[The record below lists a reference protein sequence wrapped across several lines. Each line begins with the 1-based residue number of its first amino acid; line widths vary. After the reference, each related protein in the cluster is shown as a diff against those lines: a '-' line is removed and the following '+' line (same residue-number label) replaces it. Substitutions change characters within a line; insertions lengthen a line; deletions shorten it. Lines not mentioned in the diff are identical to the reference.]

1 MRRTLS
7 SIVLVLFTVAVFTPA
22 AMASY
27 TLKHNCCAEALAAQ
41 NSAEHCHGMRMNMP
55 MAPHRG
61 MHGMSMSKCGFCS
74 PALTVSSTATKAAKP
89 LPAGVAPAGSDP
101 HPFLTE
107 FAPTNSSQDQSS
119 QLSQRAPPDKQ

>member
-7 SIVLVLFTVAVFTPA
+7 STVLLLFMVAVFTPA

-27 TLKHNCCAEALAAQ
+27 TLKHNCCAQALAAHQ
-41 NSAEHCHGMRMNMP
+41 SDEHCHGMNMP
-55 MAPHRG
+55 PRDG

-74 PALTVSSTATKAAKP
+74 PALTVSSSVTKAAKP
-89 LPAGVAPAGSDP
+89 LPAGVAPASSDA

-107 FAPTNSSQDQSS
+107 FAPSISSQDSS
-119 QLSQRAPPDKQ
+119 SELSQRGPPEQ